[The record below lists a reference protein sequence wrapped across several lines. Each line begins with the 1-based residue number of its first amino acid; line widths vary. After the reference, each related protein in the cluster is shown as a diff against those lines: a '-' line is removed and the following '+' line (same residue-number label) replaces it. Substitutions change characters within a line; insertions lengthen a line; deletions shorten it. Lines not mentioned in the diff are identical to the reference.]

1 MQRKLGNFAAVQAQL
16 NNVTLRKATKVTG
29 KLRLQR
35 RLDLAIREG
44 RMAYQDV
51 EEDEAEQKV
60 DAVDAKIEIEQ
71 DLMTKTE
78 MNARIPIDATT
89 ATHLGMEI
97 EADLLAA
104 LLLIT
109 KGLTAPLQRKLRL

>member
-1 MQRKLGNFAAVQAQL
+1 M
-16 NNVTLRKATKVTG
+16 
-29 KLRLQR
+29 
-35 RLDLAIREG
+35 
-44 RMAYQDV
+44 

-89 ATHLGMEI
+89 ATHLGYPFSKLSNKI
-97 EADLLAA
+97 LSSNSLL
-104 LLLIT
+104 
-109 KGLTAPLQRKLRL
+109 